1 MDSPEPTATDP
12 PARPRLASMRPA
24 RRSAPGLAAPAA
36 LVLALALA
44 AAGCAA
50 QARPRA
56 PRVAVTVATAA
67 QREMPFAL
75 RSTGT
80 VEALQT
86 AAVGSQVGGV
96 ITRVAF
102 REGDEV
108 QQGQVLFELDHRPF
122 RNALQQAKAALAR
135 SREQAEV
142 ARLDAERARTLIAQN
157 MLSPAEWDQ
166 KRSAAETAAANL
178 LADSAEVETAR
189 LNLEY
194 ASIRAPF
201 SGRTGRLMVHEGD
214 YVKSATA
221 DPLVNVN
228 QQSPVRVSFTVP
240 VSQVPL
246 VQRYRRAGAR
256 VIVTTPAPDTVS
268 REGPLVF
275 VDNAVDPAS
284 GTLLLKAELQ
294 NRDGLLVPGQFVDVR
309 LVLYVEPN
317 ATVVPAPA
325 VSTGQAGTFV
335 YVLNADS
342 TVTPRPVT
350 VSRTVDEL
358 AVLADGLAPGETVIT
373 DGQFRLSPGARV
385 LVRAPSGGTQ

>member
-1 MDSPEPTATDP
+1 MVV
-12 PARPRLASMRPA
+12 
-24 RRSAPGLAAPAA
+24 LAA
-36 LVLALALA
+36 ALA
-44 AAGCAA
+44 ALTGCAA
-50 QARPRA
+50 QQRPRA
-56 PRVAVTVATAA
+56 ARVAVTVAMAA

-80 VEALQT
+80 IEPLQT

-108 QQGQVLFELDHRPF
+108 RQGQLLFELDHRPF
-122 RNALQQAKAALAR
+122 RAALEQAKAALAR

-142 ARLDAERARTLIAQN
+142 ARLDADRARTLIAQN
-157 MLSPAEWDQ
+157 VLSQAEWDQ

-189 LNLEY
+189 LNLDY
-194 ASIRAPF
+194 ASIRAPI
-201 SGRTGRLMVHEGD
+201 SGRTGRLMAHEGD
-214 YVKSATA
+214 YVKSATSE
-221 DPLVNVN
+221 PLVTIN
-228 QQSPVRVSFTVP
+228 QRHPVRVRFTVP
-240 VSQVPL
+240 VSEVPL
-246 VQRYRRAGAR
+246 VQRYRGAGAR

-268 REGPLVF
+268 RQGALVF

-284 GTLLLKAELQ
+284 GTLLLKVELPNQ
-294 NRDGLLVPGQFVDVR
+294 DGLLVPGQFVDVR
-309 LVLYVEPN
+309 LVLDAEPR

-325 VSTGQAGTFV
+325 VTSGQSGTFV

-342 TVTPRPVT
+342 TVTARPVT

-358 AVLADGLAPGETVIT
+358 AVLTDGLEPGETVVT

-385 LVRAPSGGTQ
+385 LVRGPSGGAP

>member
-1 MDSPEPTATDP
+1 MDQPTPDTAAPPVRPTPARGPAPRVAATATI
-12 PARPRLASMRPA
+12 L
-24 RRSAPGLAAPAA
+24 
-36 LVLALALA
+36 LA
-44 AAGCAA
+44 AALAVLAGCGA
-50 QARPRA
+50 QQRPRA
-56 PRVAVTVATAA
+56 GRVAVTVATAT

-80 VEALQT
+80 VEPLQT

-108 QQGQVLFELDHRPF
+108 RQGQVLFELDHRPF
-122 RNALQQAKAALAR
+122 RAALEQARAALAR

-142 ARLDAERARTLIAQN
+142 ARLDADRGRALIAQGA
-157 MLSPAEWDQ
+157 LSQAEWDQ

-189 LNLEY
+189 LNLDY
-194 ASIRAPF
+194 ASIRAPI
-201 SGRTGRLMVHEGD
+201 SGRTGRLMAHEGD
-214 YVKSATA
+214 YVKSATS
-221 DPLVNVN
+221 DPLVTIN
-228 QQSPVRVSFTVP
+228 QQHPVRVRFTVP
-240 VSQVPL
+240 VNEVPL
-246 VQRYRRAGAR
+246 VQRYRGRGAR

-268 REGPLVF
+268 REGVLAF

-284 GTLLLKAELQ
+284 GTLLLKGQLP
-294 NRDGLLVPGQFVDVR
+294 NLDGLLVPGQFVDVR
-309 LVLYVEPN
+309 LVLYTEPR

-325 VSTGQAGTFV
+325 VTAGQSGTFV

-342 TVTPRPVT
+342 TVTARPVT

-358 AVLADGLAPGETVIT
+358 AVLAGGLEPGETVVT

-385 LVRAPSGGTQ
+385 LVRAPSGGTP